1 LFYSFIREYHT
12 NVSKFI
18 TVYIINDI
26 KLYISQNIFNQF
38 CNWNINGEELK
49 HVYIYPTPENI
60 DKIIYKDKANNC
72 FMYQPTEV
80 ECPNNINLV
89 STIPTQ
95 L

>member
-1 LFYSFIREYHT
+1 MIL
-12 NVSKFI
+12 N
-18 TVYIINDI
+18 
-26 KLYISQNIFNQF
+26 YISVKIFLISF
-38 CNWNINGEELK
+38 AIGIFFVYINGEELK